1 MSRFGVASASTT
13 SQSVQLTIDLAA
25 MPDTKHENDEPVAL
39 DLVDYPIRAH
49 ANSPQAF
56 RCTEP
61 FRAVWPR
68 VIGE

>member
-1 MSRFGVASASTT
+1 MTRPATT
-13 SQSVQLTIDLAA
+13 AA
-25 MPDTKHENDEPVAL
+25 KVRKILDTTDTKHENDEPVAL

>member
-1 MSRFGVASASTT
+1 
-13 SQSVQLTIDLAA
+13 